1 MLVTLFSARIIYGLH
16 RINISLHTLGHFL
29 AYLSKVAQEL
39 RLETLCHSECISIN
53 QDLSVAAV
61 TSTYSNRYSLHLLA
75 YFQQRALAGTFSS
88 TMAKQPASS
97 SAMASLISFCASA
110 SSLARMP

>member
-75 YFQQRALAGTFSS
+75 YFSSELSITFSS

>member
-39 RLETLCHSECISIN
+39 RLEALCHSECISIN
-53 QDLSVAAV
+53 QNLSVAAV
-61 TSTYSNRYSLHLLA
+61 TSTDSDCYSLPSA
-75 YFQQRALAGTFSS
+75 ASLAGTFSS

>member
-53 QDLSVAAV
+53 QNLSVAAV

-75 YFQQRALAGTFSS
+75 YFSSKLSITFSS

>member
-53 QDLSVAAV
+53 Q
-61 TSTYSNRYSLHLLA
+61 NRRSRYLHRFQSLQPSPSCLL
-75 YFQQRALAGTFSS
+75 QQQA
-88 TMAKQPASS
+88 
-97 SAMASLISFCASA
+97 
-110 SSLARMP
+110 